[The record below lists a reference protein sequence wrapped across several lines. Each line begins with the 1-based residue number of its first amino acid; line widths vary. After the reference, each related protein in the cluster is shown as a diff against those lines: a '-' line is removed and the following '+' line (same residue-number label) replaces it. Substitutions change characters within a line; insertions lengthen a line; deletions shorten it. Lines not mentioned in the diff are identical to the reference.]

1 MFLRHFLMMAA
12 AAALPAFFSAGAVQK
27 PVDVPEALKVTEF
40 VLSNGCKVYVNEDH
54 SQPSVYG
61 AVVVKAGSNDCPDT
75 GIAHYCEH
83 MMFKGT
89 SRIGTTDYAAEK
101 VYLDS
106 IAVAYDRLALT
117 TGETERMNIQ
127 KDINRLSNEASA
139 YAIPNEF
146 DRLISRFGGS
156 GLNAGTSYDYTVYYN
171 SFVPQFLP
179 QWCELYAERLREPV
193 FRLFQ
198 SELETVYEEKNMYS
212 DDPIA
217 PALMAVLKEYFGDAP
232 YACPIIGTTE
242 NLKNPRLSEMAD
254 FFDKYY
260 VPRNM
265 AVILCGDIAA
275 SEARPFLEQ
284 TFGKLADKGPAPA
297 RTFAVKPL
305 EGKKHME
312 IKVPIPLIKFG
323 GRAFSAPKESDPD
336 YIPLSVGLQLL
347 TNDSGSGLLDSLVN
361 SRKVLMAGAFNT
373 SFDDA
378 GMMLFGY
385 IPKIPFGSEKKAMQ
399 MCEAEIEKVKRGD
412 FSETVL
418 GEIKE
423 NLKQNEMREYETRNG
438 RGMFLVETFTRGLT
452 WEDQLA
458 RIDAYDA
465 VTKDDIVRV
474 MNKYFGENYLEGHKK
489 NGSYP
494 KDKLSQ
500 PGYEAVL
507 PKNSFASSAYADSL
521 KRIPVEYVPK
531 VVDLDKDVTRTVV
544 AGNSRLYSV
553 PNKVNDIFE
562 LDIVWYRGTRQDR
575 NLQEVPG
582 YLSIAGTDSLSL
594 QQLRAAMRSLGATMN
609 FKAGRGTFTASLSA
623 PDRHLGEVLGLLRH
637 FIDRVAVDKEA
648 MDELMAGIKVNARSF
663 DKSNDNIA
671 SALLAYVSRG
681 NESDYLRQFNERD
694 LKAVG
699 AEGLTASFRKAAAAG
714 CDFVY
719 SGNRAPREVADLLK
733 TYFPACE
740 GERSPFIPS
749 TLKEYPSSQ
758 VFIYDMPSA
767 RQNIIMTFQNTD
779 KVKGMAEIAPLKLFG
794 EYFGGG
800 MYSILFQE
808 MREFRSFAY
817 ASYGSPVLI
826 SGNVEE
832 APAGLMTYTGTQS
845 DKTAEV
851 LQVLDSL
858 FRNMPVKGENAETA
872 RLTLLNEINNTYP
885 SFRRMGEYVR
895 RLEYEGY
902 AENPDA
908 SLVNLLPAM
917 GTSDIDA
924 FYESQIKGRPQILM
938 IVGNKKKL
946 PMDIIQRWGPVTYL
960 KKSDIYR

>member
-75 GIAHYCEH
+75 GIAHYFEH

-323 GRAFSAPKESDPD
+323 GRAFFPGQFPQGADGRCIQ
-336 YIPLSVGLQLL
+336 YIL
-347 TNDSGSGLLDSLVN
+347 
-361 SRKVLMAGAFNT
+361 RRCR
-373 SFDDA
+373 DDA
-378 GMMLFGY
+378 F
-385 IPKIPFGSEKKAMQ
+385 
-399 MCEAEIEKVKRGD
+399 
-412 FSETVL
+412 
-418 GEIKE
+418 
-423 NLKQNEMREYETRNG
+423 
-438 RGMFLVETFTRGLT
+438 
-452 WEDQLA
+452 
-458 RIDAYDA
+458 
-465 VTKDDIVRV
+465 
-474 MNKYFGENYLEGHKK
+474 
-489 NGSYP
+489 
-494 KDKLSQ
+494 
-500 PGYEAVL
+500 
-507 PKNSFASSAYADSL
+507 
-521 KRIPVEYVPK
+521 
-531 VVDLDKDVTRTVV
+531 
-544 AGNSRLYSV
+544 RLY
-553 PNKVNDIFE
+553 PED
-562 LDIVWYRGTRQDR
+562 
-575 NLQEVPG
+575 
-582 YLSIAGTDSLSL
+582 
-594 QQLRAAMRSLGATMN
+594 
-609 FKAGRGTFTASLSA
+609 
-623 PDRHLGEVLGLLRH
+623 
-637 FIDRVAVDKEA
+637 
-648 MDELMAGIKVNARSF
+648 
-663 DKSNDNIA
+663 
-671 SALLAYVSRG
+671 
-681 NESDYLRQFNERD
+681 
-694 LKAVG
+694 
-699 AEGLTASFRKAAAAG
+699 SFRK
-714 CDFVY
+714 
-719 SGNRAPREVADLLK
+719 R
-733 TYFPACE
+733 
-740 GERSPFIPS
+740 
-749 TLKEYPSSQ
+749 
-758 VFIYDMPSA
+758 
-767 RQNIIMTFQNTD
+767 
-779 KVKGMAEIAPLKLFG
+779 
-794 EYFGGG
+794 
-800 MYSILFQE
+800 
-808 MREFRSFAY
+808 
-817 ASYGSPVLI
+817 
-826 SGNVEE
+826 
-832 APAGLMTYTGTQS
+832 
-845 DKTAEV
+845 
-851 LQVLDSL
+851 
-858 FRNMPVKGENAETA
+858 
-872 RLTLLNEINNTYP
+872 
-885 SFRRMGEYVR
+885 
-895 RLEYEGY
+895 
-902 AENPDA
+902 
-908 SLVNLLPAM
+908 
-917 GTSDIDA
+917 
-924 FYESQIKGRPQILM
+924 
-938 IVGNKKKL
+938 
-946 PMDIIQRWGPVTYL
+946 
-960 KKSDIYR
+960 KKSHADVRGGD